1 MKHTKTLLLIVS
13 LSLFS
18 QCKSKKNDDSTST
31 LALLA
36 LLSNSSTSATSSCTT
51 SFGVGV
57 PDWIKNSFTCVTV
70 TVSGSNYVFKTNSL
84 PTYKSIYWAS
94 SNSLYESSLYSNT
107 TGSNSAN
114 PNKISSQNVTLTIP
128 SNNTTTNAGS
138 VAGGAAGVATN
149 GIVLYN
155 DAAAPGDSLST
166 EYYSFDT
173 SQGHPT
179 NTGAYHYHVEPPKL
193 SNNDSSMIGIALDG
207 YLVFGKKHDSTANP
221 TSGFTLG
228 GSSSSTKCI
237 VSGKETEVPTTWA
250 QASNYN
256 SSKTTGTA
264 RHYHINNGSEVN
276 GILISGKYI
285 GTAGI
290 SN

>member
-1 MKHTKTLLLIVS
+1 MKNFKIVVLLLTFA
-13 LSLFS
+13 LAS
-18 QCKSKKNDDSTST
+18 QCKSEKKDDSSST

-36 LLSNSSTSATSSCTT
+36 LVSSASTSSCTT
-51 SFGVGV
+51 SFGAGV

-70 TVSGSNYVFKTNSL
+70 SVSGTNYVFKTNSL
-84 PTYKSIYWAS
+84 PTYKSAYWAS
-94 SNSLYESSLYSNT
+94 TNSLYESALYSNST
-107 TGSNSAN
+107 KSNAVN

-128 SNNTTTNAGS
+128 TNNTTTNAGS
-138 VAGGAAGVATN
+138 VAGGAVGVATN
-149 GIVLYN
+149 GIILYN

-193 SNNDSSMIGIALDG
+193 SNNDSKMIGIALDG

-221 TSGFTLG
+221 TTGFTLG
-228 GSSSSTKCI
+228 GSTSSTKCI
-237 VSGKETEVPTTWA
+237 VSGKETEVPETWD
-250 QASNYN
+250 QAANYN
-256 SSKTTGTA
+256 LSKTSGTA
-264 RHYHINNGSEVN
+264 RHYHVNNGSEVN
-276 GILISGKYI
+276 GILISGRYI
-285 GTAGI
+285 GTAGT